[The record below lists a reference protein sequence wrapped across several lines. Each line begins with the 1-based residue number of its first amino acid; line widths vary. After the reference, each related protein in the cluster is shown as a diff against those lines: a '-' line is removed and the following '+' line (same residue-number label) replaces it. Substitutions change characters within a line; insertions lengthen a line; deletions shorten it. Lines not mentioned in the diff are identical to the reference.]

1 MKNSTFRPKALTT
14 AVCLALSGA
23 AVLPTLVSAQS
34 DATLDEII
42 VTGSRIPADPNLV
55 SSVPIQSLSAEDI
68 QNSGEINIADIVA
81 DIPALVSSL
90 TAENSSTGANSL
102 NLRGLGG
109 DRTLTLVNGRRHVA
123 GFRGSQAVDTGTIP
137 RALVSSVEV
146 TTGGASAI
154 YGADAVTGVVNFILR
169 DDFEGF
175 QVDVQQGLPERGQG
189 QTTVVDAT

>member
-90 TAENSSTGANSL
+90 TAENSSTGANS
-102 NLRGLGG
+102 
-109 DRTLTLVNGRRHVA
+109 
-123 GFRGSQAVDTGTIP
+123 
-137 RALVSSVEV
+137 
-146 TTGGASAI
+146 
-154 YGADAVTGVVNFILR
+154 
-169 DDFEGF
+169 
-175 QVDVQQGLPERGQG
+175 
-189 QTTVVDAT
+189 

>member
-137 RALVSSVEV
+137 RALVRSVEV
-146 TTGGASAI
+146 TTGCASAI

>member
-14 AVCLALSGA
+14 AVCLALSCA

-34 DATLDEII
+34 DASLDEII

-123 GFRGSQAVDTGTIP
+123 GFRGS
-137 RALVSSVEV
+137 
-146 TTGGASAI
+146 
-154 YGADAVTGVVNFILR
+154 
-169 DDFEGF
+169 
-175 QVDVQQGLPERGQG
+175 
-189 QTTVVDAT
+189 

>member
-137 RALVSSVEV
+137 RALVRSVEV